1 MKKAATT
8 RRYSR
13 EFKVAAVARVTQGE
27 AITAVAR
34 ELEIGADTLWRWR
47 KIILEKGEEHLHG
60 VGRPRGRPRRQPV
73 KTENLRMAELER
85 LVGRQQMEIRFLDR
99 ALRRIEEQRQEKRDG
114 GEAASSKR

>member
-34 ELEIGADTLWRWR
+34 DLEIGADTLWRWR
-47 KIILEKGEEHLHG
+47 KIVREKGEEHLHE
-60 VGRPRGRPRRQPV
+60 VGRPRGHRMRQPAR
-73 KTENLRMAELER
+73 ENQQRIAELER

-99 ALRRIEEQRQEKRDG
+99 ALRRIEE
-114 GEAASSKR
+114 